1 MKKLAQKLRKRT
13 AAPESERITNE
24 TVSEHRKRILASG
37 RKFKY
42 PLQYSRHKLV
52 INTII
57 ISILAVVLVV
67 VFGWWQLY
75 PQQNTSAFAYRVV
88 SVLPLPVAEVDG
100 ERVRYS
106 DYLLHYRSSEHYL
119 QEEEQAILSGED
131 GERQRS
137 YIKQRSMRNVIA
149 DAYAMKLARANGITV
164 TDQEVTDAI
173 KQQIEAR
180 DITERTYYATIQNY
194 FNWNKTEHGR
204 VMYMQLLRQKV
215 AYDIDGEARA
225 TAEQVRE
232 LVAPLKPSSSWG
244 AVIKKNQSSL
254 PGATHGVSGMV
265 PKSNRDG
272 GLAEAAAKLKQG
284 ETSQIIM
291 SSTDEGYYYSVIRLI
306 NSSETHVSYEFVTI
320 PLTKFQTQL
329 DALYDDGKVN
339 VFINV
344 SPRDEGGSE

>member
-1 MKKLAQKLRKRT
+1 MKKLVQKLRKRT
-13 AAPESERITNE
+13 ATPESERITNE
-24 TVSEHRKRILASG
+24 TVSEHRKRILAGG

-57 ISILAVVLVV
+57 ISTLAVVLVV

-88 SVLPLPVAEVDG
+88 SVIPLPVADVDG
-100 ERVRYS
+100 EKVRYS

-119 QEEEQAILSGED
+119 QEEERVVLTGED
-131 GERQRS
+131 GERQKA
-137 YIKQRSMRNVIA
+137 YIKQQSMRNVVA
-149 DAYAMKLARANGITV
+149 DAYAMKLAQANGTEV

-173 KQQIEAR
+173 QQQITAR
-180 DITERTYYATIQNY
+180 GITERTYYATIQNY
-194 FNWNKTEHGR
+194 FNWDKAEHRR

-215 AYDIDGEARA
+215 AYDIDKEARA
-225 TAEQVRE
+225 TAERTRE
-232 LVAPLKPSSSWG
+232 LVASLKPTSSWK
-244 AVIKKNQSSL
+244 ALIEKNQSTL
-254 PGATHGVSGMV
+254 PGVAHGVSGMV

-284 ETSQIIM
+284 EVSQIIM
-291 SSTDEGYYYSVIRLI
+291 SSTDEGYYYSIVRLI
-306 NSSETHVSYEFVTI
+306 DSSETQVSYEFITI

-329 DALYDDGKVN
+329 DALYSDGKIKVY
-339 VFINV
+339 IGV
-344 SPRDEGGSE
+344 SPRGEEASE